1 MNVAS
6 FGRFSVILL
15 ALWAFLPSSQGMG
28 QEKLRVG
35 LSSIG
40 ATNGSI
46 WVAEE
51 KGLFRKHGVDV
62 EVIFIGGG
70 GARVV
75 SSLLAGDI
83 NFSVG
88 GGEGSIRSQMRGAET
103 VIASSTLTK
112 GLQRILA
119 KPEIKTYQD
128 LKGRKVG
135 ITQFGS
141 AAHLVL
147 VLMLKKWN
155 MRPDQVQIL
164 QVGSSPALLASLDKG
179 GIDAA
184 VLTLPT
190 FFLAEDKGYRV
201 VADPMT
207 MDIYYLQNTLETTR
221 SFLRKNREQALK
233 FMRGYI
239 EGIAYFKKNKKES
252 LDIMRAKLRIQ
263 SSQERDVRY
272 LEMSYNLMTAAY
284 SDIPYPS
291 LRAVQ
296 SIVDKIAEE
305 VESYVDMI
313 AERAV
318 QLGGIAEGTVR
329 VAASRSRLDEY
340 PLAIADGSAH
350 VEAVARALSTF
361 GREARMTIDETDR
374 LDDADTADMFTEIS
388 RGIDKWL
395 WFVEAHTQASK

>member
-1 MNVAS
+1 MNAVSMIRFGVTLLVVYIILANSHAS
-6 FGRFSVILL
+6 S
-15 ALWAFLPSSQGMG
+15 
-28 QEKLRVG
+28 QEKLRLG

-46 WVAEE
+46 WAAEE

-128 LKGRKVG
+128 LKGRKIG
-135 ITQFGS
+135 ITQYGS

-155 MRPDQVQIL
+155 MRPEQVQIL

-201 VADPMT
+201 IGDPMT

-221 SFLRKNREQALK
+221 SFLRKNRDQALK

-239 EGIAYFKKNKKES
+239 EGIAYFKRNKKES
-252 LDIMRAKLRIQ
+252 LDIMSRKLRIQ

-296 SIVDKIAEE
+296 AIVDKIAEE
-305 VESYVDMI
+305 DPKIKERDVRSFVDDTLVK
-313 AERAV
+313 E
-318 QLGGIAEGTVR
+318 LEDSGFTK
-329 VAASRSRLDEY
+329 SLY
-340 PLAIADGSAH
+340 
-350 VEAVARALSTF
+350 
-361 GREARMTIDETDR
+361 GR
-374 LDDADTADMFTEIS
+374 
-388 RGIDKWL
+388 
-395 WFVEAHTQASK
+395 

>member
-1 MNVAS
+1 MNAATFV
-6 FGRFSVILL
+6 RYSVTLL
-15 ALWAFLPSSQGMG
+15 ALTVILPTPQAIA
-28 QEKLRVG
+28 QEKLRLG

-46 WVAEE
+46 WAAEE

-83 NFSVG
+83 HFSVG

-119 KPEIKTYQD
+119 KPEIKSYQD
-128 LKGRKVG
+128 LKGRKIG

-147 VLMLKKWN
+147 ALMLKKWN
-155 MRPDQVQIL
+155 MRPDQVQTL
-164 QVGSSPALLASLDKG
+164 QVGSSPALLASLEKG

-201 VADPMT
+201 VGDPMT
-207 MDIYYLQNTLETTR
+207 MDIYYLQNTLESTR
-221 SFLRKNREQALK
+221 SFLRKNRDQALK

-252 LDIMRAKLRIQ
+252 LDIMGRKLRIQ

-284 SDIPYPS
+284 SDVPYPS

-305 VESYVDMI
+305 DPKVKEREVRSFVDDTMVKELEDSGFI
-313 AERAV
+313 KS
-318 QLGGIAEGTVR
+318 L
-329 VAASRSRLDEY
+329 Y
-340 PLAIADGSAH
+340 
-350 VEAVARALSTF
+350 
-361 GREARMTIDETDR
+361 GR
-374 LDDADTADMFTEIS
+374 
-388 RGIDKWL
+388 
-395 WFVEAHTQASK
+395 

>member
-1 MNVAS
+1 
-6 FGRFSVILL
+6 L
-15 ALWAFLPSSQGMG
+15 AFTFVLPSPQAIG
-28 QEKLRVG
+28 QEKIRLG

-46 WVAEE
+46 WAAEE

-112 GLQRILA
+112 GLQRVLA

-128 LKGRKVG
+128 LKGRKIG

-155 MRPDQVQIL
+155 MRSDQVQIL

-239 EGIAYFKKNKKES
+239 EGIAYFKKNKRES
-252 LDIMRAKLRIQ
+252 LDIMGRKLRIQ

-272 LEMSYNLMTAAY
+272 LEMSYNLMTTAY
-284 SDIPYPS
+284 SDVPYPS

-296 SIVDKIAEE
+296 AIVDKIAEE
-305 VESYVDMI
+305 DAKVK
-313 AERAV
+313 ER
-318 QLGGIAEGTVR
+318 EVR
-329 VAASRSRLDEY
+329 SFV
-340 PLAIADGSAH
+340 
-350 VEAVARALSTF
+350 
-361 GREARMTIDETDR
+361 DETLIKELEDSGFIKTLYGR
-374 LDDADTADMFTEIS
+374 
-388 RGIDKWL
+388 
-395 WFVEAHTQASK
+395 

>member
-1 MNVAS
+1 MNVTTFLRYSVTLLAL
-6 FGRFSVILL
+6 SVILSGPQ
-15 ALWAFLPSSQGMG
+15 ANA
-28 QEKLRVG
+28 QEKLRLG

-51 KGLFRKHGVDV
+51 RGLFRKHGVDV

-128 LKGRKVG
+128 LKGRKIG

-147 VLMLKKWN
+147 ALMLKKWN
-155 MRPDQVQIL
+155 MRPDQVQTL

-201 VADPMT
+201 VGDPMT
-207 MDIYYLQNTLETTR
+207 MDIYYLQNTLESTR
-221 SFLRKNREQALK
+221 SFLRKNRDQALK
-233 FMRGYI
+233 FMKGYI
-239 EGIAYFKKNKKES
+239 EGIAYFKKNKKDS
-252 LDIMRAKLRIQ
+252 LDIMGRKLRIQ

-272 LEMSYNLMTAAY
+272 LEMSYNLMIAAY
-284 SDIPYPS
+284 SDVPYPS

-305 VESYVDMI
+305 DPKVKEREVRSFVDDTLVKELEDSGFI
-313 AERAV
+313 KS
-318 QLGGIAEGTVR
+318 L
-329 VAASRSRLDEY
+329 Y
-340 PLAIADGSAH
+340 
-350 VEAVARALSTF
+350 
-361 GREARMTIDETDR
+361 GR
-374 LDDADTADMFTEIS
+374 
-388 RGIDKWL
+388 
-395 WFVEAHTQASK
+395 

>member
-1 MNVAS
+1 MNAATFVRYSVTVLAL
-6 FGRFSVILL
+6 SVILPGPQ
-15 ALWAFLPSSQGMG
+15 AIG
-28 QEKLRVG
+28 QEKLRLG

-46 WVAEE
+46 WAAEE

-103 VIASSTLTK
+103 VIASSTLIK

-128 LKGRKVG
+128 LKGRKIG

-147 VLMLKKWN
+147 ALMLKKWN
-155 MRPDQVQIL
+155 MRPDQVQTL

-201 VADPMT
+201 VGDPMT
-207 MDIYYLQNTLETTR
+207 MDIYYLQNTLESTR
-221 SFLRKNREQALK
+221 SFLRKNRDQALK

-252 LDIMRAKLRIQ
+252 LDIMGRKLRIQ

-284 SDIPYPS
+284 SDVPYPS

-305 VESYVDMI
+305 DPKVKERDVRSFVDDTLVKELEDSGFI
-313 AERAV
+313 KS
-318 QLGGIAEGTVR
+318 L
-329 VAASRSRLDEY
+329 Y
-340 PLAIADGSAH
+340 
-350 VEAVARALSTF
+350 
-361 GREARMTIDETDR
+361 GR
-374 LDDADTADMFTEIS
+374 
-388 RGIDKWL
+388 
-395 WFVEAHTQASK
+395 

>member
-1 MNVAS
+1 MNVATAFRS
-6 FGRFSVILL
+6 SVALL
-15 ALWAFLPSSQGMG
+15 VICFVCHGSPATG
-28 QEKLRVG
+28 QEKLRLG

-46 WVAEE
+46 WAAEE

-83 NFSVG
+83 HFSVG

-128 LKGRKVG
+128 LKGRKIG
-135 ITQFGS
+135 ITQYGS

-201 VADPMT
+201 IGDPMT
-207 MDIYYLQNTLETTR
+207 LDIYYLQNTLETTR
-221 SFLRKNREQALK
+221 SFLRKSRDQALK

-252 LDIMRAKLRIQ
+252 LDIMSRKLRIQ

-272 LEMSYNLMTAAY
+272 LEMSYNLMTSAY

-305 VESYVDMI
+305 DPKVKERDVRSFVDDTLVK
-313 AERAV
+313 E
-318 QLGGIAEGTVR
+318 
-329 VAASRSRLDEY
+329 
-340 PLAIADGSAH
+340 
-350 VEAVARALSTF
+350 
-361 GREARMTIDETDR
+361 
-374 LDDADTADMFTEIS
+374 LDDSGFTKS
-388 RGIDKWL
+388 LYGR
-395 WFVEAHTQASK
+395 

>member
-1 MNVAS
+1 MNAATFVRYSVTLLAL
-6 FGRFSVILL
+6 SVIL
-15 ALWAFLPSSQGMG
+15 PSPQAIG
-28 QEKLRVG
+28 QEKLRLG

-46 WVAEE
+46 WAAEE

-83 NFSVG
+83 HFSVG

-128 LKGRKVG
+128 LKGRKIG

-147 VLMLKKWN
+147 ALMLKKWN
-155 MRPDQVQIL
+155 MRPDQVQTL

-201 VADPMT
+201 VGDPMT
-207 MDIYYLQNTLETTR
+207 MDIYYLQNTLESTR
-221 SFLRKNREQALK
+221 SFLRKNRDQALK

-252 LDIMRAKLRIQ
+252 LDIMGRKLRIQ

-284 SDIPYPS
+284 SDVPYPS

-305 VESYVDMI
+305 DPKVKERDVRSFVDDTLVKELEDSGFI
-313 AERAV
+313 KS
-318 QLGGIAEGTVR
+318 L
-329 VAASRSRLDEY
+329 Y
-340 PLAIADGSAH
+340 
-350 VEAVARALSTF
+350 
-361 GREARMTIDETDR
+361 GR
-374 LDDADTADMFTEIS
+374 
-388 RGIDKWL
+388 
-395 WFVEAHTQASK
+395 

>member
-1 MNVAS
+1 MNIAAL
-6 FGRFSVILL
+6 GRYSVILF
-15 ALWAFLPSSQGMG
+15 ALSVILPSAQASG
-28 QEKLRVG
+28 QDKLRLG

-46 WVAEE
+46 WAAEE

-201 VADPMT
+201 VGDPMT

-233 FMRGYI
+233 FMKGYI

-252 LDIMRAKLRIQ
+252 LDIMRNKLRIQ

-284 SDIPYPS
+284 SDVPYPS
-291 LRAVQ
+291 IRAVQ

-305 VESYVDMI
+305 DPKVKE
-313 AERAV
+313 
-318 QLGGIAEGTVR
+318 
-329 VAASRSRLDEY
+329 
-340 PLAIADGSAH
+340 
-350 VEAVARALSTF
+350 
-361 GREARMTIDETDR
+361 REARSFV
-374 LDDADTADMFTEIS
+374 DDTLVKELEDSGFIKS
-388 RGIDKWL
+388 LYGR
-395 WFVEAHTQASK
+395 

>member
-1 MNVAS
+1 MNVATFVRYS
-6 FGRFSVILL
+6 VTLLALSVIL
-15 ALWAFLPSSQGMG
+15 PSPQAIG
-28 QEKLRVG
+28 QEKLRLG

-46 WVAEE
+46 WAAEE

-83 NFSVG
+83 HFSVG

-103 VIASSTLTK
+103 VIVSSTLTK

-128 LKGRKVG
+128 LKGRKIG

-147 VLMLKKWN
+147 ALMLKKWN
-155 MRPDQVQIL
+155 MRPDQVQTL

-201 VADPMT
+201 VGDPMT
-207 MDIYYLQNTLETTR
+207 MDIYYLQNTLESTR
-221 SFLRKNREQALK
+221 GFLRKNRDQALK
-233 FMRGYI
+233 FMKGYI

-252 LDIMRAKLRIQ
+252 LDIMGRKLRIQ

-284 SDIPYPS
+284 SDVPYPS

-305 VESYVDMI
+305 DPKVKEREVRSFVDDTLVKELEDNGFI
-313 AERAV
+313 KS
-318 QLGGIAEGTVR
+318 L
-329 VAASRSRLDEY
+329 Y
-340 PLAIADGSAH
+340 
-350 VEAVARALSTF
+350 
-361 GREARMTIDETDR
+361 GR
-374 LDDADTADMFTEIS
+374 
-388 RGIDKWL
+388 
-395 WFVEAHTQASK
+395 

>member
-1 MNVAS
+1 MNVTTFVRYSVTLLAL
-6 FGRFSVILL
+6 SVILSGPQ
-15 ALWAFLPSSQGMG
+15 ANA
-28 QEKLRVG
+28 QEKLRLG

-51 KGLFRKHGVDV
+51 RGLFRKHGVDV

-128 LKGRKVG
+128 LKGRKIG

-147 VLMLKKWN
+147 ALMLKKWN
-155 MRPDQVQIL
+155 MRPDQVQTL

-201 VADPMT
+201 VGDPMT
-207 MDIYYLQNTLETTR
+207 MDIYYLQNTLESTR
-221 SFLRKNREQALK
+221 SFLRKNRDQALK
-233 FMRGYI
+233 FMKGYI
-239 EGIAYFKKNKKES
+239 EGIAYFKKNKKDS
-252 LDIMRAKLRIQ
+252 LDIMGRKLRIQ

-272 LEMSYNLMTAAY
+272 LEMSYNLMIAAY
-284 SDIPYPS
+284 SDVPYPS

-305 VESYVDMI
+305 DPKVKEREVRSFVDDTLVKELEDSGFI
-313 AERAV
+313 KS
-318 QLGGIAEGTVR
+318 L
-329 VAASRSRLDEY
+329 Y
-340 PLAIADGSAH
+340 
-350 VEAVARALSTF
+350 
-361 GREARMTIDETDR
+361 GR
-374 LDDADTADMFTEIS
+374 
-388 RGIDKWL
+388 
-395 WFVEAHTQASK
+395 